1 MTDSPDPP
9 DSLPLPSSLTL
20 NESVKEQQGNIDLL
34 SSKTIPIANMKPLP
48 VMQEE
53 TRGKL
58 ARSLLI
64 TYQVIIGIVILQIV
78 YGYVALFSTD
88 ANLRDQ
94 KMTETQN
101 QYVKEL
107 ITLVLTSA
115 TGILGTAIG
124 FYFGKQDSK

>member
-1 MTDSPDPP
+1 MTDPP
-9 DSLPLPSSLTL
+9 DLPTPPSSLTL
-20 NESVKEQQGNIDLL
+20 NELVKEQSGDVDLL
-34 SSKTIPIANMKPLP
+34 SSKIIPVANMKPLP

-53 TRGKL
+53 IRGKL

-64 TYQVIIGIVILQIV
+64 TYQVIIGMVILQIV
-78 YGYVALFSTD
+78 YGYLALFSTD
-88 ANLRDQ
+88 ASIRDQ